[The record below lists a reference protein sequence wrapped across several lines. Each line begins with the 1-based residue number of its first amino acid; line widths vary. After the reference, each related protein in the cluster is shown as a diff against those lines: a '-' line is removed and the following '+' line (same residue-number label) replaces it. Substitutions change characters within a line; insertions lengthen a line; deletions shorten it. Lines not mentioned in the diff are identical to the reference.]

1 MKDEKRSS
9 TMAGWRAAL
18 DRNHRAM
25 VPHLHQASP
34 AISAIDQAE
43 NLAHERTLRSL
54 AGILGRHCFRPTAS
68 TRQCGFV
75 ARANGFVAHP
85 ADALALARRFGSQ
98 AGRHAGYCGP
108 VKRDAGAAV
117 AFIAAAVPNYAA
129 AAVPGAARRMRRWG
143 RTWRRRNRDLH
154 LSV

>member
-1 MKDEKRSS
+1 
-9 TMAGWRAAL
+9 
-18 DRNHRAM
+18 M

-54 AGILGRHCFRPTAS
+54 RIVGRHCFRPTAS

-75 ARANGFVAHP
+75 ARANGSVANP
-85 ADALALARRFGSQ
+85 ADAWALARRFGSRS
-98 AGRHAGYCGP
+98 GRHPGYYAP

-117 AFIAAAVPNYAA
+117 AFIAAEVPNYAA
-129 AAVPGAARRMRRWG
+129 AAVPGAAPRTRRWG
-143 RTWRRRNRDLH
+143 RTWRR
-154 LSV
+154 S